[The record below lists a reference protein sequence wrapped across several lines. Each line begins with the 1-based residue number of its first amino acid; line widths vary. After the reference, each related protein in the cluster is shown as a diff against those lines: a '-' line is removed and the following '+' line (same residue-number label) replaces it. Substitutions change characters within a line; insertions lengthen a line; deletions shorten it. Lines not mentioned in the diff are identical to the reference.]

1 MTEQTSAANESDAVE
16 PPSPSFRSTLIRV
29 LAVQLVAVAAL
40 WALQSAFDK

>member
-1 MTEQTSAANESDAVE
+1 MSEQSSAANESEPVE

-29 LAVQLVAVAAL
+29 LAVQLLAVAAL